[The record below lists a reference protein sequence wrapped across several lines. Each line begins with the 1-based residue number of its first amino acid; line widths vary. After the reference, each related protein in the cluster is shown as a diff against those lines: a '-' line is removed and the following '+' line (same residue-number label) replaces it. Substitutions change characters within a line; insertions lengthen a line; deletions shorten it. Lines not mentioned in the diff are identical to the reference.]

1 MPIFK
6 KKLSKLNIYIFIF
19 LIFITITYLLI
30 NKFQKDKV
38 EKIKLK
44 PIYVN
49 LLTSVHPSLAW
60 KFEPVE
66 PKIKITPGEVIT
78 VEYYVENLGSKKNTG
93 IATFAYFPSQ
103 FGQYINKINCF
114 CYDARTL
121 KPKEKVKYSLILL
134 IDPQV
139 TKNTKTK
146 NVKEVTMQFTFF
158 DYKEYKEKKS

>member
-66 PKIKITPGEVIT
+66 PKIKITPGEVVT

-121 KPKEKVKYSLILL
+121 KPKEKVKSPKDFVVQFKVNPPKVTSLNSYTRLEKRLL
-134 IDPQV
+134 
-139 TKNTKTK
+139 N
-146 NVKEVTMQFTFF
+146 F
-158 DYKEYKEKKS
+158 